1 MLGQENRLR
10 EEKKNTSKW
19 PILVDMNLG
28 YPTLKGP
35 ERQTVDTR
43 SISVLILKSY
53 GHDGSNGLCGRS
65 VASKMSAHCFNTFFP
80 CLETESGEKV
90 NLLVERSVPEVF
102 QQEKSVPTESL
113 RTEDS
118 EKVFGL
124 GSGASVYQ
132 LKVRP
137 MGRVTKDKRCHKAKT
152 LHQFQSNS

>member
-1 MLGQENRLR
+1 MYL
-10 EEKKNTSKW
+10 
-19 PILVDMNLG
+19 LV
-28 YPTLKGP
+28 K
-35 ERQTVDTR
+35 
-43 SISVLILKSY
+43 
-53 GHDGSNGLCGRS
+53 RS
-65 VASKMSAHCFNTFFP
+65 VAKIFQRDTFWGQVSK
-80 CLETESGEKV
+80 
-90 NLLVERSVPEVF
+90 
-102 QQEKSVPTESL
+102 ESL